1 MGDILGALAF
11 AALIGAQF
19 LAVIVVSSDKAA
31 IYADPHDPVGG
42 EPAHSR
48 EPGRDAVDGA
58 LRPHYGLGFSPPGAP
73 APPIAWRRV
82 HA

>member
-19 LAVIVVSSDKAA
+19 LAVIVVSSNKAA

-42 EPAHSR
+42 QRANPRESSR
-48 EPGRDAVDGA
+48 DVLGDA
-58 LRPHYGLGFSPPGAP
+58 R
-73 APPIAWRRV
+73 